1 MTEFKP
7 GDKHHIVK
15 PTIDKPMVWVV
26 PPGVHHITIQRSAD
40 GEVLEKRA
48 VKPGQII
55 MLDELN
61 VRANAKPAATLD
73 VIGKDGLIKP

>member
-1 MTEFKP
+1 M
-7 GDKHHIVK
+7 
-15 PTIDKPMVWVV
+15 V
-26 PPGVHHITIQRSAD
+26 PPGVHHVTIQRTAD

-61 VRANAKPAATLD
+61 ARANAKLAATLD
-73 VIGKDGLIKP
+73 VIGKAGLIKP